1 MQNQRRMIIIVCGL
15 PGSGKSY
22 FASRLAGEINSEY
35 VNSDR
40 LRKDMFQSRTYSEQE
55 KTAVYNA
62 MLERM
67 NEAINNQRNLVIDA
81 TFHYSKIRQR
91 FITKAAG
98 KANIIFIEVRAD
110 ENLIKERL
118 KAKREYSEADFEIYQ
133 LIRSKWEDLREP
145 YLLLES
151 TNENIDNML
160 EIAAQYLH
168 KNQ

>member
-1 MQNQRRMIIIVCGL
+1 MIIIVCGL

-22 FASRLAGEINSEY
+22 FASRLAGENNAEY

-67 NEAINNQRNLVIDA
+67 NEAISSKRNLVIDA

-91 FITKAAG
+91 FITNAAG
-98 KANIIFIEVRAD
+98 KADIIFIEVRAD
-110 ENLIKERL
+110 ENIIKERL
-118 KAKREYSEADFEIYQ
+118 KIKREYSEADFEIYQ
-133 LIRSKWEDLREP
+133 LIRSQWEDLREP
-145 YLLLES
+145 HLLLES

-168 KNQ
+168 KNNDERTN